1 MPTALVDPNI
11 ELYFTDSGPVAG
23 STDYTTL
30 VIFHGTAFN
39 GSKLP
44 CLSLSESTQNT
55 HGPTL
60 DIFSKIVPFAAPD
73 NIRLVLV
80 NRRHY
85 SGSTKFTDAEFQ
97 ELKAGQKSFME
108 RMGRQ
113 VANFLLWFAETYTIP
128 QISSDRKTGG
138 FALMGWSFGNVFTI
152 SVLGHPE
159 AMPKDSYQKLEPY
172 FRQLIM
178 YGGLMSLFL
187 LV

>member
-1 MPTALVDPNI
+1 
-11 ELYFTDSGPVAG
+11 
-23 STDYTTL
+23 
-30 VIFHGTAFN
+30 
-39 GSKLP
+39 
-44 CLSLSESTQNT
+44 
-55 HGPTL
+55 
-60 DIFSKIVPFAAPD
+60 
-73 NIRLVLV
+73 V

-108 RMGRQ
+108 GMSRQ
-113 VANFLLWFAETYTIP
+113 VVNFLLWFAETYKIP

-138 FALMGWSFGNVFTI
+138 FALMGWSFGNAFTI

-178 YGGLMSLFL
+178 YGELMSSIFTHKICCS
-187 LV
+187 